1 MDPITLA
8 MHGIALTFPALAIVL
23 GAYYGA
29 RSLLER
35 RNHARRVP
43 AYWLAIADSRRSLAE
58 WHGAL
63 FKDWG
68 PARRAYGPGGRDYD
82 PPRLIPCTP

>member
-23 GAYYGA
+23 GIYYGA

-35 RNHARRVP
+35 RNHARRVA
-43 AYWLAIADSRRSLAE
+43 AYWLAIADYRRSLDE
-58 WHGAL
+58 WRGEL
-63 FKDWG
+63 LKDWG
-68 PARRAYGPGGRDYD
+68 PALRAYGRGERDHD
-82 PPRLIPCTP
+82 QS